1 MKNEIVVKE
10 LSTAELQE
18 RLETEVLHLQKMK
31 LNHTVSPLE
40 NPVKIKESR
49 RLVARYK
56 TELRKREIE
65 AVKKG

>member
-1 MKNEIVVKE
+1 MKNEIVIKE

-18 RLETEVLHLQKMK
+18 KLETEVLHLQKMK
-31 LNHTVSPLE
+31 LNHAVSLVE
-40 NPVKIKESR
+40 NPVKIKDSR